1 MPYDYPAANA
11 VTLPNLFLT
20 PGEALKDSIGLNERR
35 KERSAD
41 EATSKAQNEQAAMA
55 RNMSADLSLVND
67 ATDEKNFKSIIPRVR
82 DYVHT
87 TLADKKAQYLQLAQQ
102 GVDPVQLQMYINNDM
117 VDIGN
122 WYNKANAAAEKMD
135 NEFNLKKAEG
145 LNVPVDEAYN
155 YLINKFGQ
163 TYLKQD
169 KDGNLTMVDPT
180 LIDDSKSFVS
190 DLSNHEILSDPNISS
205 QFSTIDLTP
214 VNDFFASVKTQ
225 PFSDKSYNSKAGKSS
240 RLNWAGQVTPYTPT
254 DENGRPIAV
263 EDANGLPASFGIAT
277 TQVADST
284 GQIRTL
290 PSEQLL
296 SDINNS
302 PAKVKTALGVM
313 WQQYKRLGN
322 LTFANKADEEL
333 AMKEFIGKQAAQ
345 KLRKVISV
353 SQSEV
358 TPKQTTVNNIKIGG
372 DQPTFVN
379 EYKQVFDS
387 LSDNE
392 YRQLRDTDA
401 TFASLVLK
409 QAQSDYPN
417 EDLTPENTD
426 IKRIG
431 GKLQVRKVQV
441 DNTGKSNGVLKILY
455 SNYDPYSVNS
465 KVNSRKDVNKDAN
478 KPKPVIKKGG
488 VVNFGNDN

>member
-1 MPYDYPAANA
+1 MAYDYPAANA

-20 PGEALKDSIGLNERR
+20 PGEALKDSIALNERR
-35 KERSAD
+35 KERAAD
-41 EATSKAQNEQAAMA
+41 EAASKAQNEQAAKA

-82 DYVHT
+82 DFIHT

-190 DLSNHEILSDPNISS
+190 DLSNPEILSDPNISS

-240 RLNWAGQVTPYTPT
+240 RLNWSGQVTPYTPT
-254 DENGRPIAV
+254 DENGRPIPT

-296 SDINNS
+296 SDINNA

-322 LTFANKADEEL
+322 LSFANKADEEL

-353 SQSEV
+353 SQAEV
-358 TPKQTTVNNIKIGG
+358 TPKQTTVNNINIGG
-372 DQPTFVN
+372 ANSFKDV
-379 EYKQVFDS
+379 YKPLFDS
-387 LSDNE
+387 LQDGE
-392 YRQLRDTDA
+392 YQQLRDVDA
-401 TFASLVLK
+401 TAATLALERAK
-409 QAQSDYPN
+409 KDYPN
-417 EDLTPENTD
+417 VDLTPQNTAFYRVGD
-426 IKRIG
+426 
-431 GKLQVRKVQV
+431 KLQLRVVNYDDTTKVKTLG
-441 DNTGKSNGVLKILY
+441 DVLYANL
-455 SNYDPYSVNS
+455 DPYSFNS
-465 KVNSRKDVNKDAN
+465 KVNSRKDVNKATN
-478 KPKPVIKKGG
+478 NPKPKATKAGVI
-488 VVNFGNDN
+488 NFGNNN